1 MPTGTSGT
9 FHIFAKWLLSRLS
22 LSYEGKRS
30 TSERVCLIRSRPRL
44 IDLESDSA
52 STRYYTESV
61 NSHARAQSQGFP
73 ERASKAPSAS
83 QPVVSIVRI
92 LRISRLRNPARS
104 TEEGTPQL
112 CRHRF
117 GLSIL
122 DARTQYYTPDSL
134 PRNISSRG

>member
-1 MPTGTSGT
+1 MIDVG
-9 FHIFAKWLLSRLS
+9 ADLLDKIKT
-22 LSYEGKRS
+22 EM
-30 TSERVCLIRSRPRL
+30 

-52 STRYYTESV
+52 STTYYTESV

-73 ERASKAPSAS
+73 ERASIAPSAS
-83 QPVVSIVRI
+83 QPVVYIVRI
-92 LRISRLRNPARS
+92 LRISRLRNPAGS